1 MPSFARLC
9 HFLIDI
15 CIRIVYT
22 CGNYI
27 RRWVHEWPEIKELL
41 LFGAQKA
48 PGRVEGGNYAKNRSR
63 GKAQGLTVINTAP
76 EEAAK
81 GAILP

>member
-1 MPSFARLC
+1 M
-9 HFLIDI
+9 
-15 CIRIVYT
+15 
-22 CGNYI
+22 
-27 RRWVHEWPEIKELL
+27 HEWPEIKELL